1 MSAGILTAG
10 GLCPGI
16 NNAIRHIVVAEKRA
30 GRAVYGYMDGF
41 RGLNE
46 DRKYR
51 VDLVDVC
58 DDNGSILR
66 MSREPLDLERARP
79 QLETLDHLWCI
90 GGHGTMAAAKVIAAD
105 ENLEVN
111 VIGIA
116 KSINNDVPKIRE
128 TLGFQSAVNEVTSI
142 VDRAHVLALTGS
154 TVVFVEIPGE
164 RNGTLIR
171 TAGIASHSKCQVVIS
186 PESYE
191 DYLYDVETF
200 YRADGYCVVLVS
212 EYCEY
217 NYIRKHIESR
227 HNIKTVTI
235 KPGMLI
241 NAAPTSAYDNIL
253 STRMVNEAMEYT
265 KTRKNFIKGAT
276 NVVDLV

>member
-1 MSAGILTAG
+1 MSAGILTSG
-10 GLCPGI
+10 SLCPGI
-16 NNAIRHIVVAEKRA
+16 NNAIRHIVVAEKCA
-30 GRAVYGYMDGF
+30 GRTVYGYMDGF
-41 RGLNE
+41 KGLNE

-51 VDLVDVC
+51 LDLVDLY
-58 DDNGSILR
+58 DESGSILR
-66 MSREPLDLERARP
+66 MSREPLDLEKARP

-90 GGHGTMAAAKVIAAD
+90 GGHGTMAAAKVVAAD
-105 ENLEVN
+105 ENLDIN

-128 TLGFQSAVNEVTSI
+128 TLGFQSAVNELSAI
-142 VDRAHVLALTGS
+142 VNRAHTLALTES
-154 TVVFVEIPGE
+154 TIVFIEVPGE
-164 RNGTLIR
+164 RNGTLVR
-171 TAGIASHSKCQVVIS
+171 TAGMASLSKCQVVIS

-217 NYIRKHIESR
+217 SYIKKHIEKR
-227 HNIKTVTI
+227 HGIKTVTL

-241 NAAPTSAYDNIL
+241 NTAPTSAYDNIL
-253 STRMVNEAMEYT
+253 STRMITEAVEYA